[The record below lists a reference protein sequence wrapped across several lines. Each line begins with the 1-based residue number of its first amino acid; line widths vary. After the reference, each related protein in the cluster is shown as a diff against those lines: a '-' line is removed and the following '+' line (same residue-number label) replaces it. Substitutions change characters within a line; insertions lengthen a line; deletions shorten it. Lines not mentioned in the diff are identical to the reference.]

1 MPSRHHTF
9 LVVLLQSC
17 TQTATIHLA
26 GLVWHSL
33 YTKVTEYRQ
42 RNQTQD
48 CQSLASTFSRFHFRW
63 FQYKSPAMRTADVPE
78 DCAFYQNY
86 PNQFNPTT
94 VINYQLPV
102 KSLVALKVYDVL
114 GRAAA
119 TLVNGKQNA
128 GHSQASFNAVD
139 LPSGVYFYRLQAGS
153 YSNTKK
159 PLLLK

>member
-1 MPSRHHTF
+1 
-9 LVVLLQSC
+9 
-17 TQTATIHLA
+17 
-26 GLVWHSL
+26 
-33 YTKVTEYRQ
+33 
-42 RNQTQD
+42 
-48 CQSLASTFSRFHFRW
+48 
-63 FQYKSPAMRTADVPE
+63 MRTADVPE